1 MSIYSVGD
9 QARALALQSAAGR
22 LKTTLNVLTE
32 ELASGEVSDIGQRV
46 LGNTQSLRAIEDKIS
61 VAEEFHRISV
71 EADGL
76 AKMMGAALDSIQS
89 VSSNIAIN
97 LINEPVGESA
107 SLLLERSGQV
117 AKNLDLI
124 VTRLNTSFG
133 SYHVFSGTAT
143 DQPPLMSGPEIL
155 DIIQGM
161 ISGLTIASD
170 IVQAVSDWF
179 DSPSGSGG
187 FLDIAY
193 RGNDDG
199 RQFMVSEGRVVVLDV
214 NAGAPE
220 IRDTLK
226 GMAISSLVSR
236 GVLSTDV
243 SQQRELMRLGGGI
256 IYDSDPLLISAQAKI
271 GHFAQSIERNIAE
284 NSTLSD
290 SLKISRNDIRSAN
303 PYETSLALSDVESR
317 LQALYAV
324 TNRLSKLKLVDYV
337 R

>member
-61 VAEEFHRISV
+61 MTEAFHRVSV

-76 AKMMGAALDSIQS
+76 AKMMSAALDSIQS
-89 VSSNIAIN
+89 ISSNIAID
-97 LINEPVGESA
+97 LINEPVGENT

-117 AKNLDLI
+117 AKDLDLI
-124 VTRLNTSFG
+124 VTRLNVSFSG
-133 SYHVFSGTAT
+133 QHVLSGTAT
-143 DQPPLMSGPEIL
+143 DQLPLMSGSEIL
-155 DIIQGM
+155 NVLQGVV
-161 ISGLTIASD
+161 SGLTSASD

-187 FLDIAY
+187 FLDVAY
-193 RGNDDG
+193 RGNDGG

-220 IRDTLK
+220 MRDTLK

-236 GVLSTDV
+236 GVLSTDI

-256 IYDSDPLLISAQAKI
+256 IYDNDSLLVSAQAKI
-271 GHFAQSIERNIAE
+271 GHFARSIERSIAE
-284 NSTLSD
+284 NSMLSD
-290 SLKISRNDIRSAN
+290 SLTISRNDIRSAD
-303 PYETSLALSDVESR
+303 PYETSLALSDVETR
-317 LQALYAV
+317 LQTLYAV